1 MTIEKTLIP
10 EGERLD
16 FLPKYLGNQFLR
28 FEMLAYHFMDR
39 YCETYRG
46 GLWHFYALSNGGMFI
61 CPDSADPFRV
71 VNEVNYCD
79 RVLSAEAAGI
89 GVSLYALSHLA
100 FDTQEPRLG
109 TLYYALRDFAAEH
122 PEGRGIF
129 AFID

>member
-10 EGERLD
+10 DAARPG
-16 FLPKYLGNQFLR
+16 FLPGFLGLNGLR
-28 FEMLAYHFMDR
+28 FEMLAYHFMDQ
-39 YCETYRG
+39 YCETYKG
-46 GLWHFYALSNGGMFI
+46 GYWHFYALSNGGMFI
-61 CPDSADPFRV
+61 APESREPFRV

-89 GVSLYALSHLA
+89 GVSLYALSGLA